1 MEFWACL
8 ERPAEIASS
17 THESFNNTYQGPTCG
32 PGEAR
37 RPEKTRSSRS
47 ASSPAYEL
55 NSQDHQF
62 TSLPP
67 EESESSGDD
76 QPLGSLIGSTR
87 ARRAYSRAGVAAACT
102 PATPAPV
109 LFERKVY
116 AYPDSFVWP
125 CVVLL
130 TLACEP
136 PAHTHTSPA
145 SRSPRPRSPS
155 SPRTG
160 ALGWLTLF
168 VRQAPMSTGSDN
180 DFLAQRADEEIAEQ
194 VRSEGMS
201 ESESENVDERLE
213 CEAEIES
220 ETVMVAAGR

>member
-32 PGEAR
+32 PGEAL

-62 TSLPP
+62 TSLPL

-116 AYPDSFVWP
+116 AYPDSFAWP
-125 CVVLL
+125 CVVYSHLRVNHL
-130 TLACEP
+130 RTHIHPLP
-136 PAHTHTSPA
+136 PAHLVPA
-145 SRSPRPRSPS
+145 RPRPHEPEHLAGSRCLFDRLQCRQDRTTTSLRNEQMKRSQS
-155 SPRTG
+155 RC
-160 ALGWLTLF
+160 A
-168 VRQAPMSTGSDN
+168 VR
-180 DFLAQRADEEIAEQ
+180 
-194 VRSEGMS
+194 V
-201 ESESENVDERLE
+201 
-213 CEAEIES
+213 
-220 ETVMVAAGR
+220 

>member
-32 PGEAR
+32 PGEAL

-87 ARRAYSRAGVAAACT
+87 ARGRGSSLHSSHSS
-102 PATPAPV
+102 P
-109 LFERKVY
+109 
-116 AYPDSFVWP
+116 SFVRTKGLRIP
-125 CVVLL
+125 RLICLAVRCIL

-220 ETVMVAAGR
+220 ETVMVAARR